1 MHLAFV
7 GRNYD
12 AAAAVARERGVDGR
26 AHFLP
31 PVPPAEVKSF
41 IAGADAAAILYWP
54 ITSNFLN
61 ALPNRLYQA
70 IAAGLPLLYPETMRA
85 IRALCEEHDV
95 GVPIDPRDADSVLA
109 GIRRLRDDPRELER
123 LRANARQAA
132 GQVSWERE
140 EAKLNALVR
149 DLVVR

>member
-1 MHLAFV
+1 M
-7 GRNYD
+7 
-12 AAAAVARERGVDGR
+12 
-26 AHFLP
+26 HFLP

-109 GIRRLRDDPRELER
+109 GIRRLLDDPRELER

-132 GQVSWERE
+132 DQVSWERE

-149 DLVVR
+149 ALVAR